1 MEGLPAAWR
10 GSFIATSGF
19 DVRVACEDFAGNGEP
34 AEIALAV
41 VFFEQAD
48 ARAAR
53 TAEIACV
60 LHDGLQKRFPRPHL
74 GACQTNQRA
83 ALALEVGW
91 ARRTSTVKQET
102 GR

>member
-1 MEGLPAAWR
+1 
-10 GSFIATSGF
+10 
-19 DVRVACEDFAGNGEP
+19 
-34 AEIALAV
+34 LAI

-60 LHDGLQKRFPRPHL
+60 LPDSLQKRFPRPRL
-74 GACQTNQRA
+74 GARQTNQRA

-91 ARRTSTVKQET
+91 ARRSSTEFRNVRIRLSK
-102 GR
+102 